1 MEDCYMKNSIKRE
14 QSQACL
20 NIAERKNFRLQV
32 KKTIIALLALVM
44 TSVTAGAKIDLPTY
58 RLDKAEGAEAH
69 GRITFKVGD
78 LTATGA
84 REGETVTVQITPEEG
99 WVVNKPVGQ
108 WYAAQARVQ
117 RRNQANTDINI
128 DVKNVFEPEKLPD
141 VENTWSF
148 VMERA
153 HAEIDVLY
161 SKIIQ
166 DLWVGDIKAVTYN
179 GRAQKPAVTV
189 KDGENVLVENTD
201 FTVAYSNNIDAGT
214 ATATVTGIGN
224 YSGTVSKQ
232 FTIKQAQAH
241 VRFYPRTVQK
251 TYGDL
256 DFTIRPWV
264 KGDGDLRF
272 ATSDKTVATVN
283 FTSGAVTIRGA
294 GKVMITAYVRSSK
307 NYAFGSGYYELTVLP
322 KSIVSSMVSEI
333 PDQTYSGKLL
343 SPEVVVTDGNAV
355 LQRDIDY
362 TLTYMDNIAP
372 GSGKAIISGMGNY
385 GSGIVRSFNIVM
397 AQLSLDEMTENAEAL
412 AEADGK
418 YYDVT
423 LTRTLQTGG
432 WNSFAVPFDISS
444 EELSAKGITA
454 KELTG
459 SSLLDGALTLNFTE
473 AASIEAGKP
482 YLVKVAET
490 LENPTFV
497 RVLVK
502 KDAVTTETAA
512 VNFVPTLGKTLVTG
526 PAGDEDNAKAVFIL
540 GAGNKMSNP
549 SSVNDPNSLSSYMK
563 GFRAYFQLAD
573 NTKNVRSISL
583 DTDEDAET
591 AINEVQETSGAD
603 EDLILYDLQGRRVS
617 NTKQKGLYI
626 VNGKKV
632 IK

>member
-1 MEDCYMKNSIKRE
+1 MKNSIKRV

-20 NIAERKNFRLQV
+20 NIAERKNFRLQA
-32 KKTIIALLALVM
+32 KKTIFALLALVM
-44 TSVTAGAKIDLPTY
+44 TSVTAGAEIDPPTY
-58 RLDKAEGAEAH
+58 SLDKAAGAEAH
-69 GRITFKVGD
+69 GQITFKVGD
-78 LTATGA
+78 QTATGA
-84 REGETVTVQITPEEG
+84 KEGETVTVQITPEEG

-108 WYAAQARVQ
+108 WYAAQAMVR

-128 DVKNVFEPEKLPD
+128 DVKNVFELEKLSD

-166 DLWVGDIKAVTYN
+166 DLWVEDINAVTYN
-179 GRAQKPAVTV
+179 GEEQKPTVTV
-189 KDGENVLVENTD
+189 KDGEKVLVENTD

-232 FTIKQAQAH
+232 FTI
-241 VRFYPRTVQK
+241 
-251 TYGDL
+251 
-256 DFTIRPWV
+256 
-264 KGDGDLRF
+264 
-272 ATSDKTVATVN
+272 
-283 FTSGAVTIRGA
+283 
-294 GKVMITAYVRSSK
+294 
-307 NYAFGSGYYELTVLP
+307 E
-322 KSIVSSMVSEI
+322 
-333 PDQTYSGKLL
+333 
-343 SPEVVVTDGNAV
+343 
-355 LQRDIDY
+355 
-362 TLTYMDNIAP
+362 
-372 GSGKAIISGMGNY
+372 
-385 GSGIVRSFNIVM
+385 M
-397 AQLSLDEMTENAEAL
+397 AQLSLDEKAENAEAL
-412 AEADGK
+412 DEADGK
-418 YYDVT
+418 YYDVR

-444 EELSAKGITA
+444 DELSAKGITA

-459 SSLLDGALTLNFTE
+459 SSFLDGALTLNFTE
-473 AASIEAGKP
+473 ATSIEAGKP

-490 LENPTFV
+490 LENPTFGC
-497 RVLVK
+497 VLVK
-502 KDAVTTETAA
+502 KDAKTTETAA

-526 PAGDEDNAKAVFIL
+526 PAGDEGNAKAVFIL

-549 SSVNDPNSLSSYMK
+549 SVVNDPNSLSSYMK

-583 DTDEDAET
+583 DIDEDAET
-591 AINEVQETSGAD
+591 AINEVHETCGAD

-617 NTKQKGLYI
+617 NTKQRGLYI